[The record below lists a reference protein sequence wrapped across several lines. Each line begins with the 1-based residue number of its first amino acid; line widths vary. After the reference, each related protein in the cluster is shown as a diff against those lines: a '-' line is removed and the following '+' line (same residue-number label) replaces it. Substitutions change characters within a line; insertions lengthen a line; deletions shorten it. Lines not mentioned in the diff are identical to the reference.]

1 LPSGLGRSGFRT
13 VLGPD
18 RGRLYCQLER
28 FLANLSVAR
37 ICLFDRIADF
47 SGAVSD
53 GSA

>member
-1 LPSGLGRSGFRT
+1 MPSGLGRSGFRT

-37 ICLFDRIADF
+37 ICLFDRVADIF
-47 SGAVSD
+47 RAVSD